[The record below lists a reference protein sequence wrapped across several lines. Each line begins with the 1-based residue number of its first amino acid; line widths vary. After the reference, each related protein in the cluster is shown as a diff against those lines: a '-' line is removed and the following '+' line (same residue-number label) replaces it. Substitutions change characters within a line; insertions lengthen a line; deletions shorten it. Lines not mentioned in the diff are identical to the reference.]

1 MQITIRF
8 PVSLEGAGPTEQAH
22 DYPSGIRVSQI
33 IEQLELPSGYLGMV
47 LLNGCHTDTEQV
59 LSDGDVLS
67 LLPMVDG
74 G

>member
-8 PVSLEGAGPTEQAH
+8 PVSLDGTLPTEKVH
-22 DYPSGIRVSQI
+22 DYPSGIRVSQV
-33 IEQLELPSGYLGMV
+33 IEQLELPSGYFGMV
-47 LLNGCHTDTEQV
+47 LLNGRHTDTEQV

>member
-8 PVSLEGAGPTEQAH
+8 PVSLEGVRPTEQVH
-22 DYPSGIRVSQI
+22 DYPPGVRVSQVI
-33 IEQLELPSGYLGMV
+33 QQLELPSGYFGMV
-47 LLNGCHTDTEQV
+47 LLNGRHTDTEQV
-59 LSDGDVLS
+59 LCEGDALS

>member
-8 PVSLEGAGPTEQAH
+8 PVSLEGARPTEQVYN
-22 DYPSGIRVSQI
+22 YPAGIRVSQI
-33 IEQLELPSGYLGMV
+33 IEQLELPSGYFGMV
-47 LLNGCHTDTEQV
+47 LLNGRHSDTEQI
-59 LSDGDVLS
+59 LNDGDVLT

>member
-8 PVSLEGAGPTEQAH
+8 PVSLEGARPTEQVH
-22 DYPSGIRVSQI
+22 DFPPGIRVSQV
-33 IEQLELPSGYLGMV
+33 IEHLELPAGYFGMV
-47 LLNGCHTDTEQV
+47 LLNGRHTDTEHV
-59 LSDGDVLS
+59 LRDGDVLT